1 MCEYPKI
8 TFTSNKIHLEVKNCR
23 SLIAGFML
31 CEHNN
36 LTIYW
41 LNTLAEGVFILPTT
55 LQCTK
60 VYNAHRRLNK
70 ILFINT
76 LLIYTAN
83 YKSYERIINKKFIR
97 LRNLL
102 GLGYYLFANRWVYS
116 F

>member
-1 MCEYPKI
+1 
-8 TFTSNKIHLEVKNCR
+8 
-23 SLIAGFML
+23 ML

-41 LNTLAEGVFILPTT
+41 LNTLAEGVFILPTI

-60 VYNAHRRLNK
+60 VYNAHRRLK
-70 ILFINT
+70 QILFINT

-83 YKSYERIINKKFIR
+83 NKSYERIINKKFIR
-97 LRNLL
+97 FRNLL